1 LIILV
6 EILPR
11 FIKSSTSSAEKF
23 GGSEASLRIES
34 ARLRMEG
41 DNKADDSKSLVL
53 GFTRDLVSGSEG
65 VGIAEASLKSLS
77 WFY

>member
-1 LIILV
+1 
-6 EILPR
+6 
-11 FIKSSTSSAEKF
+11 
-23 GGSEASLRIES
+23 
-34 ARLRMEG
+34 MEG